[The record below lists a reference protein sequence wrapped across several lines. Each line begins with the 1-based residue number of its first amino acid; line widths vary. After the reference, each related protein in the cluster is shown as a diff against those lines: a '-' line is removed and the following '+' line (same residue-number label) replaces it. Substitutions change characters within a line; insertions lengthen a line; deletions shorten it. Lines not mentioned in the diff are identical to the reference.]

1 MIYLSTHVKGILKH
15 RAGVE
20 KKLIVLWS
28 FPCYAMGWLVTV
40 VYFLDIRTRY
50 ILKWWNQSSQ
60 AYIILIAALS

>member
-40 VYFLDIRTRY
+40 VYFPGHTHPLYFEVGGIRVVRH
-50 ILKWWNQSSQ
+50 ILF
-60 AYIILIAALS
+60 